1 MFGGRGFAST
11 AAPGGLN
18 DLWYYNV
25 SSSEWNWMGGS
36 DSVGA
41 TGNYGTRG
49 VGSVD
54 NIPGARDAATT
65 WIDSNDNLW
74 LFGGLNFA
82 ASNRFNDLWKYT
94 PSTRE
99 WTWVSGT
106 NMLNALGNYGVQ
118 NVSSPTNSPG
128 ARFGPIS
135 WTDSK
140 GNLWL
145 FGGYGLATT
154 STNGYLNDLWK
165 FVPST
170 NEWTWMGGSK
180 VIGQLG
186 SYG

>member
-1 MFGGRGFAST
+1 MHPPLLQVFEKPKPLFSHKILIILLKLST
-11 AAPGGLN
+11 GGLN

-82 ASNRFNDLWKYT
+82 AS
-94 PSTRE
+94 
-99 WTWVSGT
+99 
-106 NMLNALGNYGVQ
+106 
-118 NVSSPTNSPG
+118 
-128 ARFGPIS
+128 
-135 WTDSK
+135 SK
-140 GNLWL
+140 
-145 FGGYGLATT
+145 
-154 STNGYLNDLWK
+154 
-165 FVPST
+165 P
-170 NEWTWMGGSK
+170 
-180 VIGQLG
+180 
-186 SYG
+186 